1 ASGSLYRQSIMF
13 RRAITAV
20 RPLAAAASV
29 TVAVPRAALSTTVL
43 SSTTVLRVSAPAAAQ
58 QMMRFSAKAPL
69 TKKTLE
75 DRILLV
81 LGCYD
86 KIDEKKL
93 SMDADFVKDLGLD
106 SLDHVEVVMAMEEEF
121 GFEIP
126 DGDADQFKTP
136 RHIWQYI
143 CDKEDVYE

>member
-1 ASGSLYRQSIMF
+1 LFHRSIMF
-13 RRAITAV
+13 RRAVATL
-20 RPLAAAASV
+20 RPLAASLATV
-29 TVAVPRAALSTTVL
+29 TPRVAALSTLPSTAILRTV
-43 SSTTVLRVSAPAAAQ
+43 PAASATIQ
-58 QMMRFSAKAPL
+58 KMRFSAKAPL

-86 KIDEKKL
+86 KIDAKKL
-93 SMDADFVKDLGLD
+93 SMDADFIKDLGLD
-106 SLDHVEVVMAMEEEF
+106 SLDHVEIVMAMEEEF

-143 CDKEDVYE
+143 CDKEDVFE